1 MTAGSV
7 RLTNRELD
15 VMSVLWDRGS
25 ASVRQVLES
34 LGVDVGYTAILKVL
48 QTLEGRGIV
57 RHEREGR
64 AYRYYPVVSPDQV
77 GDRRLRTILNRV
89 YRGSRELLIA
99 RLLDDE
105 AVSAEELARIRTM
118 LAQRLKEIEE

>member
-1 MTAGSV
+1 MNDTSV
-7 RLTNRELD
+7 RMTNRELD
-15 VMSVLWDRGS
+15 VMSVLWERGS
-25 ASVRQVLES
+25 ASVKEVLES
-34 LGVDVGYTAILKVL
+34 LDVDIGYTAILKVL

-64 AYRYYPVVSPDQV
+64 AYRYYPVVSSDQV
-77 GDRRLRTILNRV
+77 GDPRLRTILSRV

-105 AVSAEELARIRTM
+105 DVSAEELARIRAM
-118 LAQRLKEIEE
+118 LAERLKEIEE